1 MIGLYRD
8 GSRIFSE
15 GFDLIT
21 LPYSSYVFE
30 RTRLNKQCR
39 PKPAGSTLFVTYPA
53 ILHTIILVGY
63 KMDFLKRCIG

>member
-8 GSRIFSE
+8 VSRIVSE

-21 LPYSSYVFE
+21 LPYLSDVFE

-39 PKPAGSTLFVTYPA
+39 SKPAGCTLFVTYQA

-63 KMDFLKRCIG
+63 KMNFLKRGIG